1 VEYEIIAGEVTE
13 TASDVSRPL
22 QGFLEASRPEVPIT
36 DPEGREIFVFTDF
49 DLVAEDEHFRP
60 GIPVEFDGLQP
71 ALFLFLFPGSGLSI
85 EGDTTVHDFSLYT
98 GGAPVRVDDDIVTF
112 RFIHWR
118 GQGGSNSAQGTL
130 PDGLPTRFQA
140 SGSVYE
146 SDRFFRIPTG
156 ECRPLVLVPPTT
168 LPGTIGGGQ
177 IGGAGI
183 STGSGGSVTISSAPD
198 RPLLE
203 VLEDPVSQRPGG
215 SATISIARDLPL
227 LEVLEDPVSQRPGG
241 SVTITASNPVQ
252 TLPVGKGIAP
262 FDGGPRTPSGSDL
275 SLEALGITAPSGATI
290 QFENGVL
297 TITTE
302 GDLLVEGPFPE
313 IEGLEALN
321 LVAGGTFETTGSVE
335 GAFVL
340 SGNTVN
346 GNSGVLVSTPGADR
360 IDPIQ
365 GELVLSTG
373 SIQPIVIGPFCDALR
388 EIFPSERRE
397 IGHFALSAAV
407 VEDVRVEVE
416 PRKRQPRV
424 DPLRNKKV
432 RVAIMGSE
440 DLDVRDIVVHSLR
453 LGPDGAEPSGRR
465 RARIKDLDR
474 DGHRDLLVRFRAGET
489 GLSVGDT
496 TLCLSGDSATGSAI
510 RGCDAVKVRS
520 REGRRGRGRGRG
532 RHGHDD

>member
-1 VEYEIIAGEVTE
+1 M
-13 TASDVSRPL
+13 
-22 QGFLEASRPEVPIT
+22 
-36 DPEGREIFVFTDF
+36 
-49 DLVAEDEHFRP
+49 
-60 GIPVEFDGLQP
+60 
-71 ALFLFLFPGSGLSI
+71 
-85 EGDTTVHDFSLYT
+85 
-98 GGAPVRVDDDIVTF
+98 
-112 RFIHWR
+112 
-118 GQGGSNSAQGTL
+118 
-130 PDGLPTRFQA
+130 
-140 SGSVYE
+140 
-146 SDRFFRIPTG
+146 
-156 ECRPLVLVPPTT
+156 VLVPPTT
-168 LPGTIGGGQ
+168 PPGTIGGGQ

-183 STGSGGSVTISSAPD
+183 STGSGGSVTITASPI
-198 RPLLE
+198 RPVLE
-203 VLEDPVSQRPGG
+203 IMEDPVIQRPGG
-215 SATISIARDLPL
+215 SVTISIARDLPL
-227 LEVLEDPVSQRPGG
+227 LEVLEDPLNQRPGG
-241 SVTITASNPVQ
+241 NVTARV
-252 TLPVGKGIAP
+252 
-262 FDGGPRTPSGSDL
+262 DGGPRTPSGSDL

-290 QFENGVL
+290 QFEDGVL

-302 GDLLVEGPFPE
+302 GDLLLEGPFPE
-313 IEGLEALN
+313 IEGLEELN

-346 GNSGVLVSTPGADR
+346 GNSSVLVSTPGADR

-474 DGHRDLLVRFRAGET
+474 DGYRDLLVRFRAGET

-496 TLCLSGDSATGSAI
+496 TLCLTGDSATGSAI

-532 RHGHDD
+532 RGRHGHDDEGRVPGAPSPDRRFSMRRVATRAAFALR